1 MASNLPSIV
10 FVREIQ
16 AISDLKRSNEN
27 TIVFAS
33 KSTRSMNSPIAK
45 VVGVHE
51 STGDVKISLLM
62 DLAKQGLPQNDPIS
76 RLYLWELFL
85 HVRPI
90 DRSKWEST
98 LSSRNSMYWSWV
110 SKYFANASDWLSR
123 EYADGDV
130 TTKEFGLSDDE
141 TMAQIHGDLIR
152 VPDSQFAEVQLGET
166 PADIRP
172 HLRRIERIL
181 YVFSCLNAAYSYT
194 QGFDSLL
201 FPIYSIAMDAHR
213 QLGHSDDLGEASA
226 FYLLQNLITGTG
238 LGDLFTMDQDFDSVA
253 SKFDLIKPMVNLA
266 DQILCEFLFKKLN
279 VVPLQFAFPWV
290 SVLFRDLY
298 AIEPLLTLWDRVFLK
313 ESNVVEFAMAIAGAH
328 LIESRDVLLTKKSF
342 PEVMDFLAAV
352 ANCDPVAIIARAEDM
367 WVQFVAKQ

>member
-1 MASNLPSIV
+1 
-10 FVREIQ
+10 
-16 AISDLKRSNEN
+16 
-27 TIVFAS
+27 
-33 KSTRSMNSPIAK
+33 MNSPIAK

-51 STGDVKISLLM
+51 SAGEVKINLLM

-90 DRSKWEST
+90 DRSKWEAT
-98 LSSRNSMYWSWV
+98 LNSRNTMYWSWV
-110 SKYFANASDWLSR
+110 SKYFANVTDWLSR
-123 EYADGDV
+123 EFAAEGV
-130 TTKEFGLSDDE
+130 TAKEFGLTDNE

-152 VPDSQFAEVQLGET
+152 IPNTQFTEVDLGAT
-166 PADIRP
+166 DDDIRP
-172 HLRRIERIL
+172 HLRRIARIL

-201 FPIYSIAMDAHR
+201 FPVYSIAIDAHR
-213 QLGHSDDLGEASA
+213 KLGHNDDLGEASA

-253 SKFDLIKPMVNLA
+253 SKFDLIKPMVNLV
-266 DQILCEFLFKKLN
+266 DPTLSEFLFKKLN
-279 VVPLQFAFPWV
+279 IAPLQFAFPWV

-298 AIEPLLTLWDRVFLK
+298 QIEPLLTLWDRVFLK
-313 ESNVVEFAMAIAGAH
+313 ESNVVEFAMAIAGAQ
-328 LIESRDVLLTKKSF
+328 LIESRAVLMTKKSF
-342 PEVMDFLAAV
+342 AEVMDFV
-352 ANCDPVAIIARAEDM
+352 GTIANCDPVAIIARAEDM